1 MNIKN
6 LLSQFKG
13 RNLESVVRLLHV
25 AERPIAKGETIE
37 LTIAGVINR
46 GELANDG
53 EEVPEVAPDTLR
65 TGCALDDTFIVGG
78 EEYDSLKTLPC
89 NPPVEAE
96 EAVTK

>member
-6 LLSQFKG
+6 LLRQFEG

-25 AERPIAKGETIE
+25 AERPIAKGETVE

-46 GELANDG
+46 GELASDG
-53 EEVPEVAPDTLR
+53 EEVAEAPDTLR
-65 TGCALDDTFIVGG
+65 TGCALDDTFVGG
-78 EEYDSLKTLPC
+78 
-89 NPPVEAE
+89 E